1 MWLILLN
8 LSFNLFKVENHSLA
22 KRNNTYSIFMTLKQM
37 NNVLVFDR
45 LQPTVRLVVYVLIII
60 IIRFSI
66 GLWKSLIQCSLLKL
80 F

>member
-1 MWLILLN
+1 MWLILLK

-45 LQPTVRLVVYVLIII
+45 LQPTVRLVVYVLII
-60 IIRFSI
+60 RFSI
-66 GLWKSLIQCSLLKL
+66 GLWKSLKKCSKLKQ